1 MVELGGGGV
10 EVFGGVGPVGEV
22 ASGEGDD
29 FSVLVVYGDGD
40 AVAEGVV
47 GFSVLVE
54 AGEAGLAG
62 GVGLHVV
69 FFEEVVPFWGGV
81 SELPFFPVGFGY
93 APLVEVLA
101 GVFGLGVGEEELVVV
116 VGGVGE

>member
-1 MVELGGGGV
+1 MVELGGGCV
-10 EVFGGVGPVGEV
+10 EVFGGVGFAGEV

-29 FSVLVVYGDGD
+29 GSVLVVDGDGD
-40 AVAEGVV
+40 PVAEGVV
-47 GFSVLVE
+47 GFSVLGE
-54 AGEAGLAG
+54 PGEACLPG

-93 APLVEVLA
+93 APFAEVLA
-101 GVFGLGVGEEELVVV
+101 GVFGLGVGE
-116 VGGVGE
+116 